1 MRASRLLLLGMALA
15 PAILLGQ
22 KKEELVSIQRDVA
35 QLEDNVK
42 QLQKSLDDKMAALTA
57 LMQQSL
63 DASNRNAA
71 TLAAMQKEVDQ
82 KLADQQTKLVAP
94 MATLGMKVEDMSGDF
109 GKVRENVAELVRKF
123 NDLDAKV
130 TDISQ
135 TVRTLAAQ
143 QTIAPPP
150 APTGTT
156 PETTAQQTPSGP
168 PAGMSSELS
177 YQAAYSDYMG
187 KKDDL
192 ALDEFAK
199 YIQYFP
205 TSAHAPEAQYYIGQ
219 IYFRA
224 ESWDDAAK
232 AFDAVL
238 EKFPKNPKT
247 SEAQYM
253 KAVALMHGKHKTAAG
268 TEFNSFLADYPDSPH
283 ARDAHKHLRE
293 LGLEPLAPSRRGK

>member
-1 MRASRLLLLGMALA
+1 MRASRLLLLGVALA

-42 QLQKSLDDKMAALTA
+42 QLQKSLDEKMAALTA
-57 LMQQSL
+57 LMQQAL
-63 DASNRNAA
+63 EVSNRNAA
-71 TLAAMQKEVDQ
+71 TLATMQKEVDQ

-94 MATLGMKVEDMSGDF
+94 VASLGLKVDDMSGDF
-109 GKVRENVAELVRKF
+109 SKVRENVAELVRKF

-143 QTIAPPP
+143 QTVAPPP
-150 APTGTT
+150 AAAGTSG
-156 PETTAQQTPSGP
+156 ETTAGQTPSGP
-168 PAGMSSELS
+168 PAGMSVELS
-177 YQAAYSDYMG
+177 FQTAYSDYMG
-187 KKDDL
+187 KKDNL

-205 TSAHAPEAQYYIGQ
+205 TSAHAPEAQYYVGQ
-219 IYFRA
+219 IYYRA
-224 ESWDDAAK
+224 EAYEDAAK

-247 SEAQYM
+247 SESQYM
-253 KAVALMHGKHKTAAG
+253 KACSLMNAKHKTAAA
-268 TEFNSFLADYPDSPH
+268 TEFKSFLANYPDSPH
-283 ARDAHKHLRE
+283 VREAHKHLRE
-293 LGLEPLAPSRRGK
+293 LGYEPTPAKRGK